1 MTPSDWK
8 VFRNRLPEW
17 RERYLDATT
26 RELSKLLRDER
37 MSPTERFW
45 EAKERI
51 DEEAV
56 TLRTCL
62 DRISRSKVALS
73 LVLLYGHGLIEPSD
87 LNPFSDDLKE
97 RVLSSVQDEDRS
109 TDAAQ

>member
-1 MTPSDWK
+1 MTA
-8 VFRNRLPEW
+8 
-17 RERYLDATT
+17 RER
-26 RELSKLLRDER
+26 SKLLRDER
-37 MSPTERFW
+37 MSPPERFW

-51 DEEAV
+51 DEEAE

-62 DRISRSKVALS
+62 NRISRSKMNMS
-73 LVLLYGHGLIEPSD
+73 LVLLHGRGLIEPSD

-97 RVLSSVQDEDRS
+97 RVLSLVQDEHRS